1 MNIALIIS
9 VAILIEALVEY
20 GKSIVDMFEGGDR
33 KTGITQ
39 LITIVCGIFM
49 AFAFK
54 VNAFDVLGIAV
65 KITQAICCPNLQNEL
80 RFTYENIGN
89 ATGVGFT
96 GH

>member
-1 MNIALIIS
+1 MNITLIIS

-39 LITIVCGIFM
+39 LITIACGIFM

-54 VNAFDVLGIAV
+54 VNAFDVLGITV
-65 KITQAICCPNLQNEL
+65 DPT
-80 RFTYENIGN
+80 IGTIL
-89 ATGVGFT
+89 TGIVMSRGSNYASDLLSKLT
-96 GH
+96 K